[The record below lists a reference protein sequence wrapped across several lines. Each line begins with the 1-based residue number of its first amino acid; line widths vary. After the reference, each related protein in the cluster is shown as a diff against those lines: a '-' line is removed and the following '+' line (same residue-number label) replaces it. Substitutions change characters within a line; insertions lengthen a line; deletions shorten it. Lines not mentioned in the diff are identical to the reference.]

1 MKYKLMSYKLRYGM
15 PAWPNADKII
25 TEQKAF
31 IPQGSP
37 CNEWTYQIRNHVG
50 THMDGPNHF
59 CNDGKKIGDLP
70 MERFIYEKPFVL
82 DVPKGEYE
90 KIWKADLE
98 PYADKIAACDLL
110 IFRTGQHKWHDTNV
124 EAYENRGAAVSAE
137 AAEYLVKNFPNLK
150 SIMMDFVSLAN
161 PSDTADG
168 NVAHRWLLGMW
179 TDNFIGI
186 IEDADL
192 HDLDAEKLKM
202 VIGLP
207 LIIENVDSCQ
217 VTIVGCFED

>member
-25 TEQKAF
+25 TEQKGF
-31 IPQGSP
+31 VSKGDS
-37 CNEWTYQIRNHVG
+37 CNEWTYHIRDHVG
-50 THMDGPNHF
+50 THMDAPNHHQE
-59 CNDGKKIGDLP
+59 DGAKIGDLP
-70 MERFIYEKPFVL
+70 LERFFYDKPLVL
-82 DVPKGEYE
+82 DIPKGEYE

-98 PYADKIAACDLL
+98 PYADKIAECDLL
-110 IFRTGQHKWHDTNV
+110 IFRTGQYKWHETDV
-124 EAYENRGAAVSAE
+124 EAYENKGAAVSAE
-137 AAEYLVKNFPNLK
+137 AAEYLVKNFPKLK

-168 NVAHRWLLGMW
+168 NIAHKWLLGKW

-192 HDLDAEKLKM
+192 SDVDADKLVK

-207 LIIENVDSCQ
+207 LIVENIDSCQ
-217 VTIVGCFED
+217 VTIVGCYED